1 MSKMVT
7 HGTFL
12 CFKNVNIS
20 RLVVNKYE
28 SEDKV
33 KLTKSS
39 ISSLAQTSNISILVT
54 KDGLHWGH
62 AYKEWVRSIEASFQ
76 DKNNCILPSYW
87 SMHIRKLSDFL
98 ALVGLKSDKVVIDVN
113 LEKWAGYQKLS
124 IIKEFDNDTDIE
136 LRIVEKMYDPLLVD
150 FTEDRKN
157 FCNK

>member
-1 MSKMVT
+1 
-7 HGTFL
+7 
-12 CFKNVNIS
+12 
-20 RLVVNKYE
+20 
-28 SEDKV
+28 
-33 KLTKSS
+33 
-39 ISSLAQTSNISILVT
+39 
-54 KDGLHWGH
+54 
-62 AYKEWVRSIEASFQ
+62 
-76 DKNNCILPSYW
+76 
-87 SMHIRKLSDFL
+87 MHIRKLSDFL